1 MVKNH
6 QEVSTQEEMVQTA
19 LRQRDWTQFSFA
31 KWGRGWAGAW
41 TTITARPLKSS
52 FASVSIAIK
61 IVTHHLWREALENE
75 TYWGVKDRDSGEA
88 RGIQLRW
95 KPHVPPAQ
103 ASCEQ
108 ALATST
114 GGGNHSPGIL
124 TAMAHQWRSLHTA
137 YASINT
143 LNRKTAKS
151 CIKKKNTSFQEYTQ
165 RYTFSFMKNP
175 PKCFHYSDLVENCHR
190 QVLVYRSVWD
200 LCSRICGILCRQ
212 GLKLTS
218 HYQQKNI

>member
-52 FASVSIAIK
+52 FVSVSIAIK

-88 RGIQLRW
+88 RGIQLIW
-95 KPHVPPAQ
+95 KPPVPPAQ

-151 CIKKKNTSFQEYTQ
+151 CIKKK
-165 RYTFSFMKNP
+165 KI
-175 PKCFHYSDLVENCHR
+175 
-190 QVLVYRSVWD
+190 QVFR
-200 LCSRICGILCRQ
+200 
-212 GLKLTS
+212 
-218 HYQQKNI
+218 NIHKSIH